1 LQGFSEGPDAGS
13 MRDRSRFVTLPYDRR
28 VRTTLERELKLDP
41 PDSFELPALPG
52 EPLETRI
59 FTSTYYDTP
68 NRSLARA
75 GITIRRRVENGLSR
89 WQLKLPRAGLARAE
103 LEAGGGPTGPPI
115 ELAALLAAHL
125 RHGNLEPV
133 ATLRTRRAGVR
144 VVDGAIPLADVTLD
158 LVDVLDGARSSGHF
172 AELEIELV
180 EGGEDDLERLGRTLR
195 RAGARTSDGK
205 PKLLRVLPVPE
216 QPATKHL
223 TTLEQIKLLLRA
235 QLQEL
240 EAHDPGVR
248 LATDPEDLH
257 KFRVAT
263 RRTRAIERATRPLLG
278 QALEPLSAELKWL
291 ADLLGPVRDLDVLV
305 ERLRTEVA
313 ELEEDRAAGDQ
324 LVETLERERRE
335 HRDVLLEALGS
346 DRYFDLLASFETTI
360 ALLPELDAADGLRPV
375 ARKQL
380 RKLERA
386 AGKLPDVP
394 SDEELH
400 SVRIHAKRA
409 RYAAELAGAPTKLV
423 DALKHV
429 QDVIGEHQDAVVAE
443 ERLRRISSA
452 KVAVA
457 AGRLIERERE
467 RRREQRAA
475 YPGAL
480 ATALARGRKVFG

>member
-1 LQGFSEGPDAGS
+1 VALAATNTPGEFAY
-13 MRDRSRFVTLPYDRR
+13 DRS

-103 LEAGGGPTGPPI
+103 LEAGGGPAGPPI

-144 VVDGAIPLADVTLD
+144 VVDGAVPLADVTLD
-158 LVDVLDGARSSGHF
+158 LVDVLEGARSSGHF

-216 QPATKHL
+216 QPAAKDP
-223 TTLEQIKLLLRA
+223 TTLEQIKLLLLA

-248 LATDPEDLH
+248 LAT
-257 KFRVAT
+257 

-278 QALEPLSAELKWL
+278 HALEPLSNELKWL
-291 ADLLGPVRDLDVLV
+291 AGLLGPVRDLDVLV
-305 ERLRTEVA
+305 DRLRTEVA
-313 ELEEDRAAGDQ
+313 ELAEDRVAGDQ

-346 DRYFDLLASFETTI
+346 DRYFELLASFETTI
-360 ALLPELDAADGLRPV
+360 ALLPELDAADGLHRV

-380 RKLERA
+380 RKLGRA
-386 AGKLPDVP
+386 TRKLPDVP
-394 SDEELH
+394 SDQELH
-400 SVRIHAKRA
+400 GVRIHAKRA

-429 QDVIGEHQDAVVAE
+429 QDVIGDHQDAVVAE
-443 ERLRRISSA
+443 ERLRKISRA

-475 YPGAL
+475 YPAAL

>member
-1 LQGFSEGPDAGS
+1 
-13 MRDRSRFVTLPYDRR
+13 

-52 EPLETRI
+52 EPLETRV

-89 WQLKLPRAGLARAE
+89 WQLKLPRAGTARAE
-103 LEAGGGPTGPPI
+103 LEAGGGPAGPPI

-144 VVDGAIPLADVTLD
+144 VVDGTIPLADVTLD
-158 LVDVLDGARSSGHF
+158 LVDVLEGARSSGHF

-180 EGGEDDLERLGRTLR
+180 QGGEDDLERLGRELR
-195 RAGARTSDGK
+195 RAGARTSSGK

-216 QPATKHL
+216 KPIEKHP
-223 TTLEQIKLLLRA
+223 TTLQQIKLLLSA
-235 QLQEL
+235 QLEEL

-248 LATDPEDLH
+248 LGTDPEDLH

-278 QALEPLSAELKWL
+278 DTLKPLSVELKWL
-291 ADLLGPVRDLDVLV
+291 AGLLGPVRDLDVLID
-305 ERLRTEVA
+305 RLRSEVA
-313 ELEEDRAAGDQ
+313 ELAEDRVAGGE
-324 LVETLERERRE
+324 LVETLESERRE
-335 HRDVLLEALGS
+335 HRDVLLDAMDSG
-346 DRYFDLLASFETTI
+346 RYFSLLASFESTI
-360 ALLPELDAADGLRPV
+360 ALLPHLDEPDGLRPI
-375 ARKQL
+375 AKKQL
-380 RKLERA
+380 RKLKQA
-386 AGKLPDVP
+386 ARKLPDVP
-394 SDEELH
+394 SDAELH
-400 SVRIHAKRA
+400 NVRIHAKRA
-409 RYAAELAGAPTKLV
+409 RYAAELAGAPKKVV
-423 DALKHV
+423 DALKNV

-443 ERLRRISSA
+443 ERLRKISRA

-457 AGRLIERERE
+457 AGRLIERERD
-467 RRREQRAA
+467 RKREQRAA
-475 YPGAL
+475 YPDAL
-480 ATALARGRKVFG
+480 RTALARGRKALG

>member
-1 LQGFSEGPDAGS
+1 
-13 MRDRSRFVTLPYDRR
+13 V
-28 VRTTLERELKLDP
+28 LE
-41 PDSFELPALPG
+41 
-52 EPLETRI
+52 
-59 FTSTYYDTP
+59 
-68 NRSLARA
+68 
-75 GITIRRRVENGLSR
+75 
-89 WQLKLPRAGLARAE
+89 
-103 LEAGGGPTGPPI
+103 
-115 ELAALLAAHL
+115 
-125 RHGNLEPV
+125 
-133 ATLRTRRAGVR
+133 
-144 VVDGAIPLADVTLD
+144 
-158 LVDVLDGARSSGHF
+158 GARSSGHF

-386 AGKLPDVP
+386 ARKLPDVP

-429 QDVIGEHQDAVVAE
+429 QDVIGEHQDAAVAE
-443 ERLRRISSA
+443 ERLR
-452 KVAVA
+452 AVVRDETA
-457 AGRLIERERE
+457 LASGRLIERERA
-467 RRREQRAA
+467 RRAAQRAA
-475 YPGAL
+475 YPAAL
-480 ATALARGRKVFG
+480 RAALG

>member
-1 LQGFSEGPDAGS
+1 
-13 MRDRSRFVTLPYDRR
+13 M
-28 VRTTLERELKLDP
+28 RTTLERELKLDP
-41 PDSFELPALPG
+41 PDSFVLPALPG
-52 EPLETRI
+52 EPLESRI

-89 WQLKLPRAGLARAE
+89 WQLKLPRAGAARAD
-103 LEAGGGPTGPPI
+103 LEAGGGPAGPPI

-158 LVDVLDGARSSGHF
+158 LVDVLEGARASGHF

-180 EGGEDDLERLGRTLR
+180 QGGEDDLERLGRTLR
-195 RAGARTSDGK
+195 RAGARTSNGT

-216 QPATKHL
+216 VPTTKHPS
-223 TTLEQIKLLLRA
+223 TLEQIKLLLLA

-240 EAHDPGVR
+240 ESHDPGVR
-248 LATDPEDLH
+248 LGTEAEDLH

-278 QALEPLSAELKWL
+278 DALKPLSAELKWL
-291 ADLLGPVRDLDVLV
+291 AGLLGPVRDLDVLT

-313 ELEEDRAAGDQ
+313 ELAEDRAAGQ
-324 LVETLERERRE
+324 ELVETLERERRE
-335 HRDVLLEALGS
+335 QREALLEAMDS
-346 DRYFDLLASFETTI
+346 DRYFELLATFESTI
-360 ALLPELDAADGLRPV
+360 ALLPDLHAAGGLRRI
-375 ARKQL
+375 AKKQM
-380 RKLERA
+380 RKLDRA
-386 AGKLPDVP
+386 ARKLPDVP

-400 SVRIHAKRA
+400 TVRIHAKRA
-409 RYAAELAGAPTKLV
+409 RYAAELAGAPKKVVEAIKRL
-423 DALKHV
+423 
-429 QDVIGEHQDAVVAE
+429 QDVSGDHQDAVVAE
-443 ERLRRISSA
+443 ERLRRISRA

-475 YPGAL
+475 YPAVL
-480 ATALARGRKVFG
+480 ATALARGRKAFG

>member
-1 LQGFSEGPDAGS
+1 
-13 MRDRSRFVTLPYDRR
+13 

-41 PDSFELPALPG
+41 PDSFELPSLPG
-52 EPLETRI
+52 EPLEARI

-89 WQLKLPRAGLARAE
+89 WQLKLPRAGTARAE
-103 LEAGGGPTGPPI
+103 LEAGGGPAGPPI

-158 LVDVLDGARSSGHF
+158 LVDVLEGARSSGHF

-180 EGGEDDLERLGRTLR
+180 QGGEDDLERLGRELR
-195 RAGARTSDGK
+195 RAGARTSNGT
-205 PKLLRVLPVPE
+205 PKLLRVLPIPE
-216 QPATKHL
+216 KLSTKHP
-223 TTLEQIKLLLRA
+223 TTVEQIKLLLLS
-235 QLQEL
+235 QLEEL

-248 LATDPEDLH
+248 LGTDPEDLH

-278 QALEPLSAELKWL
+278 KALKSLSTELKWL
-291 ADLLGPVRDLDVLV
+291 AGLLGPVRDLDVLID
-305 ERLRTEVA
+305 RLRGEVA
-313 ELEEDRAAGDQ
+313 ELAEDREAGGQ

-335 HRDVLLEALGS
+335 HRDVLLDALDS
-346 DRYFDLLASFETTI
+346 DRYFTLLASFESTI
-360 ALLPELDAADGLRPV
+360 ALLPDLGARDGLRPI
-375 ARKQL
+375 AKKQL
-380 RKLERA
+380 RKLDKA
-386 AGKLPDVP
+386 ARKLPDVP

-400 SVRIHAKRA
+400 DVRIHAKRA
-409 RYAAELAGAPTKLV
+409 RYAAELAGAPSKAV

-429 QDVIGEHQDAVVAE
+429 QDVIGDHQDAVVAE
-443 ERLRRISSA
+443 DRLRKITRA

-467 RRREQRAA
+467 RRRETRAA
-475 YPGAL
+475 YPA
-480 ATALARGRKVFG
+480 AVSSALARGRKAFG